1 MSGKMAVSWSI
12 KDEANDVVKRTG
24 EEEDEEEEKRILLEE
39 TGGDVDEGSSS
50 NIDDLFPHT
59 TADMF
64 RFHALSLSLCT
75 AALKPTLFLLFSC
88 SAPFR
93 SQSPNPTDLPIRIGP
108 DPRTYF
114 SIFLLAFAD
123 FWCLG
128 ISSVLPALLSSHGF
142 CLPRERSTGQRN

>member
-1 MSGKMAVSWSI
+1 MAVSWSI

-24 EEEDEEEEKRILLEE
+24 EEEEEEEKRILLEE

-93 SQSPNPTDLPIRIGP
+93 SQSLPPPIFRSRSDPTLAPIFR
-108 DPRTYF
+108 YF
-114 SIFLLAFAD
+114 
-123 FWCLG
+123 
-128 ISSVLPALLSSHGF
+128 
-142 CLPRERSTGQRN
+142 